1 MPVERLTTRYARLFE
16 LRVLHHY
23 WLDEGATI
31 FDALPAAAQ
40 QERLQGYDVRTLL
53 EIKPTGATGAQLK
66 GLQAVWKP
74 TSLGL
79 VVGLPADVSVEDT
92 STFEFTLRIVDPDF
106 LAYTAYGLTV
116 PASVDAY
123 GTPTR
128 RVLRFRSDA
137 ALYSNLTGC
146 ARGTGGAKQ
155 LFLSME
161 VPARQGTDR
170 IEYIVKYL
178 GALVQL
184 LADPPAPAT
193 VVLGPVVG
201 DLPAFA
207 THADIPAVAALPG
220 VVGALPS
227 RGILLP
233 DGAPRDT
240 FALIRIVAIRA
251 TDPDFSC
258 TVGGVAKPVAPVFQ
272 LRFKNRR
279 TLWRRFSKS
288 TPGTKLS
295 EAGPFPLT
303 YAGNPSTAQKP
314 ATGAVK
320 LDRAGAAITNIVS
333 EIFM

>member
-1 MPVERLTTRYARLFE
+1 MPVERHTIRYARLFE
-16 LRVLHHY
+16 FRVLHHY
-23 WLDEGATI
+23 WLDEGATM
-31 FDALPAAAQ
+31 FDALPDASQ
-40 QERLQGYDVRTLL
+40 RERLQSYDVRTLL
-53 EIKPTGATGAQLK
+53 EIKPTAATAARLK

-79 VVGLPADVSVEDT
+79 VVGLPADVRVEGT

-123 GTPTR
+123 VTPTG

-155 LFLSME
+155 LFLSKE

-184 LADPPAPAT
+184 LADPPSSAT
-193 VVLGPVVG
+193 AVLGPVVG

-233 DGAPRDT
+233 DGAPTDT
-240 FALIRIVAIRA
+240 FALIRIDAVRA

-258 TVGGVAKPVAPVFQ
+258 TVGGVAKPIAPVFQ

-279 TLWRRFSKS
+279 TLWRRFRKS
-288 TPGTKLS
+288 SPESLLS

-303 YAGNPSTAQKP
+303 YIGNPSAAQKP
-314 ATGAVK
+314 VTLAVK
-320 LDRAGAAITNIVS
+320 LDRAATAITNIVS
-333 EIFM
+333 EIYT